1 MKTTLEE
8 HAQGRFDA
16 EITLIHYGDY
26 ECPHTR
32 RSLLSVQV
40 LKRELADRLLYVFRH
55 FPLEQVH
62 PHARAAAAA
71 AEAAAGQG
79 EFWRMHELL
88 FEHQTA
94 LDARD
99 LHDYAVRI
107 GLDPDRFERDM
118 ASPETAVQ
126 IDLALAGG
134 KRNGVRQAPAF
145 LVNGRLHQG
154 PYHVESLR
162 ASVAEVLDRLPL
174 DRS

>member
-16 EITLIHYGDY
+16 EITLVHYGDY
-26 ECPHTR
+26 ACPHTR

-40 LKRELADRLLYVFRH
+40 LKRELGDRLLYVFRH
-55 FPLEQVH
+55 FPQQQIH
-62 PHARAAAAA
+62 PHARSAAAA

-88 FEHQTA
+88 FEHQTE
-94 LDARD
+94 LDAGD
-99 LHDYAVRI
+99 LHKYAVAI

-118 ASPETAVQ
+118 TSPETSAQ
-126 IDLALAGG
+126 IDLSLAGG
-134 KRNGVRQAPAF
+134 KRSGVRRTPAF

-162 ASVAEVLDRLPL
+162 TSVAEALERLPL

>member
-1 MKTTLEE
+1 MRTTLEE

-16 EITLIHYGDY
+16 DITLVHYGDY

-32 RSLLSVQV
+32 RSLLTVQV

-55 FPLEQVH
+55 FPLEQIH
-62 PHARAAAAA
+62 PHARSAAAA

-88 FEHQTA
+88 FEHPTA
-94 LDARD
+94 LDVRD
-99 LHDYAVRI
+99 LRHYAVVV

-118 ASPETAVQ
+118 NSPETSAHIEQLV
-126 IDLALAGG
+126 AGG
-134 KRNGVRQAPAF
+134 RRSGVRQTPAF

-154 PYHVESLR
+154 PYHVESVR
-162 ASVAEVLDRLPL
+162 TSIAEALDRLPL
-174 DRS
+174 DRA